1 MGYNIIIADDV
12 RMNRVL
18 LIEILDKKLKD
29 LVFFEAENGIE
40 VVKLCDDFD
49 IDLVILDLIM
59 PVQDG
64 YETLKKLKLNE
75 KTTDIPIIVNSAISD
90 VASIEKTLEDG
101 AIDYFTKPLSKY
113 DMQVMLPLK
122 AKNALLLYEHKKTIE
137 NLNKTLNGELKN
149 ANAFQN
155 IMLPKNKNFRNLDLY
170 IKFQPSMGIGGDCFD
185 CFEKDGKIWFIIAD
199 VTGHGIAAGMAS
211 SMVKVM
217 FRSNANLKD
226 TSPSEILE
234 NMNNSI
240 FDMFDFEGEF
250 NYIVFSAFVGL
261 IDDDV
266 FTYSN
271 AGQPYPIVISEEEE
285 VTPLNK
291 NGLLLGILEGI
302 GYENYEMKLNRG
314 DEIFVYTDGLFSSGK
329 DSDFKN
335 WTLVEEFT
343 NLYKRL
349 ALEDQKTFLEKAFN
363 HFKLIHMTEDG
374 DYTDD
379 VAMMLLRLK

>member
-1 MGYNIIIADDV
+1 MGYNIIVADDV
-12 RMNRVL
+12 RMNRIL
-18 LIEILDKKLKD
+18 LIEILDKKLD
-29 LVFFEAENGIE
+29 NLVFFEAENGIE

-59 PVQDG
+59 PVRDG
-64 YETLKKLKLNE
+64 YETLKTLKANE
-75 KTTDIPIIVNSAISD
+75 KTMDIPIIVNSAIND

-101 AIDYFTKPLSKY
+101 AMDYFTKPLSTY

-137 NLNKTLNGELKN
+137 NLNAILNEELKN
-149 ANAFQN
+149 ANEFQN

-217 FRSNANLKD
+217 FRTNANKKD

-234 NMNNSI
+234 NMNNGI
-240 FDMFDFEGEF
+240 FDMFDFEDDF
-250 NYIVFSAFVGL
+250 NYIVFSAFVGC
-261 IDDDV
+261 INGDK
-266 FTYSN
+266 FTFAN
-271 AGQPYPIVISEEEE
+271 AGQPYPIIISEKEE
-285 VTPLNK
+285 VEPLK
-291 NGLLLGILEGI
+291 ENGLLLGVLEGI
-302 GYENYEMKLNRG
+302 KYENHVMHLNRG

-343 NLYKRL
+343 NLYKNL
-349 ALEDQKTFLEKAFN
+349 ALEDQRTFLEKAFN